1 MQADS
6 YSRLVSWLKVLL
18 PLMALG
24 LLSTL
29 FLLSRAVDPQTSIPF
44 ADKEI
49 QDRLREQIVTGP
61 FYYGTTPEGDEIAFS
76 ADSLTTPQ
84 EEVGINRAEKVDL
97 VIDLSSGGQITLTSN
112 SGIFDLPNDSAD
124 LEGDVIITT
133 STGYR
138 ITSNRML
145 SELSGLYV
153 RSPGAVQSEGP
164 FGRLDA
170 GAMVLSSKGGDGGA
184 HLVFTNGV
192 KLVYVPGSQKE

>member
-6 YSRLVSWLKVLL
+6 YSRMVSWLKVLL

-44 ADKEI
+44 AVKEI

-76 ADSLTTPQ
+76 AETLTTPRDD
-84 EEVGINRAEKVDL
+84 VGTNHAEKVD
-97 VIDLSSGGQITLTSN
+97 VVMDLSSGGQVSLRSN
-112 SGIFDLPNDSAD
+112 SGIFDIAGNQAD
-124 LEGDVIITT
+124 LEGDVVITT

-138 ITSNRML
+138 VTSNRML

-153 RSPGAVQSEGP
+153 RSPGPVQSEGP
-164 FGRLDA
+164 FGTLNA
-170 GAMVLSSKGGDGGA
+170 GAMVLSSDGKEGGA

-192 KLVYVPGSQKE
+192 KLVYVPGSDKE

>member
-112 SGIFDLPNDSAD
+112 SGIFDLPNDRAD

-133 STGYR
+133 SSGYR

-153 RSPGAVQSEGP
+153 RSPGAVQSQGP
-164 FGRLDA
+164 FGTLDA
-170 GAMVLSSKGGDGGA
+170 GAMVLSSKGADAGA